1 MKPENEVS
9 EPMKRTRRITVETEQ
24 MLIIKQTDNLL
35 ASVLEDWCPVCG
47 ERVQMMS
54 FETAAATMGLR
65 HRVLYRL
72 VEAGGLHFQETADGL
87 LWICPNSL
95 PIPINQGENL

>member
-1 MKPENEVS
+1 
-9 EPMKRTRRITVETEQ
+9 MKRRRRITVETEQ
-24 MLIIKQTDNLL
+24 MLIIRQTDNLMV
-35 ASVLEDWCPVCG
+35 SVQEDWCPACG

-54 FETAAATMGLR
+54 FETAAATMGLH
-65 HRVLYRL
+65 HRALYRL

-95 PIPINQGENL
+95 PIPTIQGENL